1 LQINLKGYIILH
13 FTLYSIPTG
22 GSPTSMVHKFLRG
35 FFKKSESLFF
45 EEIAFNLKDDKATTR
60 HLKEMSQLA
69 KKLKKQVVLH
79 S

>member
-1 LQINLKGYIILH
+1 
-13 FTLYSIPTG
+13 
-22 GSPTSMVHKFLRG
+22 MVHEFLRG